1 MAANI
6 ITLYPPIVETYM
18 PAFVIDKEGYTK
30 NFFRI
35 YFKLSLYNDISDIEH
50 AQVTIRNQ
58 YTNLNMLN
66 IEKYPSEIM
75 LTPVYCDDNRTT
87 DDKYYIE
94 VLEEDIKN
102 SRFEYDLF
110 YKVQIRFTDIN
121 IEDKININNYPQKIN
136 NWLNSNE
143 NKMHFSEWSTNCLI
157 SGIGK
162 PLLNLKG
169 FSPIQD
175 NYWDYSS
182 NVIVSGELKNDNVS
196 EVDTLKYYT
205 IKLYQ
210 NKNNILKDSGII
222 YADNLNN
229 RNTIYYDMQYRFTPG
244 EAYFFDLEYTTQRLY
259 TQKITYKFY
268 VTTSFLNKLEATI
281 SANNDRDNGRI
292 GVSIVGDSTIIDSY
306 SGDII
311 IRRTSSDTNFTIWED
326 LKILSVPKLNNFNI
340 TWFDYTIENGTFYIY
355 SAQKIDKETGSYGTA
370 IEIEEP
376 IMAYFDSAFLVSKD
390 RQLELTFDTN
400 ISSLKPVVTNS
411 ITTTLGSQYPFV
423 KRNGNVNYLQ
433 FPIGGLITCQQDSN
447 YLFYSLEEIYNGNTN
462 LYKTFNT
469 INHITINNDYVLE
482 KIFREK
488 VIDFLN
494 NDSVYLFKSPT
505 EGNILIKISDI
516 SLSPNTTLGRMIW
529 SFSGTANQIDKN
541 SIENYQKYQI
551 IDNKK
556 VTRLDFIPNTNTAFI
571 IADSLN
577 RVNQ

>member
-1 MAANI
+1 
-6 ITLYPPIVETYM
+6 
-18 PAFVIDKEGYTK
+18 
-30 NFFRI
+30 
-35 YFKLSLYNDISDIEH
+35 
-50 AQVTIRNQ
+50 
-58 YTNLNMLN
+58 
-66 IEKYPSEIM
+66 
-75 LTPVYCDDNRTT
+75 
-87 DDKYYIE
+87 
-94 VLEEDIKN
+94 
-102 SRFEYDLF
+102 
-110 YKVQIRFTDIN
+110 
-121 IEDKININNYPQKIN
+121 
-136 NWLNSNE
+136 
-143 NKMHFSEWSTNCLI
+143 
-157 SGIGK
+157 
-162 PLLNLKG
+162 
-169 FSPIQD
+169 
-175 NYWDYSS
+175 
-182 NVIVSGELKNDNVS
+182 
-196 EVDTLKYYT
+196 
-205 IKLYQ
+205 
-210 NKNNILKDSGII
+210 
-222 YADNLNN
+222 
-229 RNTIYYDMQYRFTPG
+229 
-244 EAYFFDLEYTTQRLY
+244 
-259 TQKITYKFY
+259 
-268 VTTSFLNKLEATI
+268 
-281 SANNDRDNGRI
+281 
-292 GVSIVGDSTIIDSY
+292 
-306 SGDII
+306 
-311 IRRTSSDTNFTIWED
+311 
-326 LKILSVPKLNNFNI
+326 
-340 TWFDYTIENGTFYIY
+340 
-355 SAQKIDKETGSYGTA
+355 
-370 IEIEEP
+370 
-376 IMAYFDSAFLVSKD
+376 MAYFDSVFLVSKD
-390 RQLELTFDTN
+390 RQLELTFDAN